1 MDLIQVVSE
10 PTRRRIVQLV
20 WDQERTAGDIAAQF
34 DSTFGAVS
42 QHLKILRDAGVVV
55 VRREGN
61 RRYYLAD
68 RQVLGTVAEQVASM
82 WSGSLD
88 RLAAVAEEQA
98 RRAGPG
104 QEGATD
110 A

>member
-1 MDLIQVVSE
+1 MDLLQVISE

-20 WDQERTAGDIAAQF
+20 WDRERTAGEIAAEF
-34 DSTFGAVS
+34 DTTFGAVS
-42 QHLKILRDAGVVV
+42 QHLRILRDAGAVV

-88 RLAAVAEEQA
+88 RLAAAAEVQA
-98 RRAGPG
+98 LRGAPG
-104 QEGATD
+104 KEDATD